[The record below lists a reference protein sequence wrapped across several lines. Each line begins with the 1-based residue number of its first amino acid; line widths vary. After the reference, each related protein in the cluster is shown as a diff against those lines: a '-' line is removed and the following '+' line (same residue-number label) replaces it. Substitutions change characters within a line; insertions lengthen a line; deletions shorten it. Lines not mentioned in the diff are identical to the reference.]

1 MKIKAKGMFRK
12 LGYRQERIP
21 NDSFILYKKPN
32 GIGYCCIRFDLKDK
46 TYDAIYYF
54 GPKGGCCPYILSIK
68 EILAIQ
74 KQAEE
79 LGGEFIYECRRNV

>member
-1 MKIKAKGMFRK
+1 MKLTAKGMFKRLVYNK
-12 LGYRQERIP
+12 ERIL
-21 NDSFILYKKPN
+21 NDRFILYKKPI
-32 GIGYCCIRFDLKDK
+32 GIGYCYIRFDLKDK

-74 KQAEE
+74 KQMEE
-79 LGGEFIYECRRNV
+79 LGDEFIYECRRNV